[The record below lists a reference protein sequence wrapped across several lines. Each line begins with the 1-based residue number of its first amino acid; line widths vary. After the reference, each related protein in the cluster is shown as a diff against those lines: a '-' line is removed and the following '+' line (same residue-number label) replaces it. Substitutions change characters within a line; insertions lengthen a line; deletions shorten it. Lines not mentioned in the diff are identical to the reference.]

1 LEPWAVFNAAKTRR
15 WIREDL
21 MQRWTNGRFKSTVHR
36 VLPPQPGQ
44 RRQCIGFFL
53 EAWLVLCLVRVLVVV
68 AGAVGGG
75 FSPI

>member
-1 LEPWAVFNAAKTRR
+1 
-15 WIREDL
+15 

-53 EAWLVLCLVRVLVVV
+53 DAWLVVVVVVV
-68 AGAVGGG
+68 AGGVGCG
-75 FSPI
+75 FL